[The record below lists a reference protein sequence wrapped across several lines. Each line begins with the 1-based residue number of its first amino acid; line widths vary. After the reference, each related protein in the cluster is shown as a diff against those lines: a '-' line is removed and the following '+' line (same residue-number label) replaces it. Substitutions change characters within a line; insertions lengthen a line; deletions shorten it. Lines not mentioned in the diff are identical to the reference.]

1 MNEVKTL
8 GDAIIFSST
17 SLWGIIVSYLPSI
30 IGAVIVLVAG
40 WIVAVV
46 LGSLVEKFFKKIKL
60 DHLMKKM
67 DPRGNLANNGI
78 DFHLSVF
85 LGACVKWFL
94 ALIFLMA
101 AAEALGLEQISS
113 FLGDILN
120 YLPNVIIAAVILAVV
135 VIFGNFIYKIVRG
148 SSKAAGVVSA
158 TMVAAIAKWS
168 IIIFGVMAAL
178 LQLGIASAIIQ
189 TIIIGIVAMLAL
201 AGGLAFGLGGKD
213 EAQMILRKIREEISE
228 RK

>member
-1 MNEVKTL
+1 MNEIKTL
-8 GDAIIFSST
+8 GDAVIFSST
-17 SLWGIIVSYLPSI
+17 SLWGVLVSYLPTL
-30 IGAVIVLVAG
+30 IGAIIVLVFG
-40 WIVAVV
+40 WIIAT
-46 LGSLVEKFFKKIKL
+46 LTGSLIEKFGKKIKL
-60 DHLMKKM
+60 DQIMKKL
-67 DPRGNLANNGI
+67 DPRGNLANQGI

-85 LGACVKWFL
+85 LGACFKWFL
-94 ALIFLMA
+94 ALVFLMA
-101 AAEALGLEQISS
+101 AAEILGLQQISS
-113 FLGDILN
+113 FLSDILI

-135 VIFGNFIYKIVRG
+135 IIFGNFIYKIVRG

-178 LQLGIASAIIQ
+178 LQLGIAPAIIQ
-189 TIIIGIVAMLAL
+189 TLIIGIVAMLAL

-213 EAQMILRKIREEISE
+213 EAQMILKRIREEISE